1 MPDHRYRLPVTDADR
16 EVRAALLLAAGAR
29 GIEERAD
36 ALEAW
41 FDLPTDDVPPGGS
54 WDRPEPHDWLA
65 EVAATLAPVRV
76 GPFLLVPDTGDIDPT
91 VDGPGDDGAAA
102 VRIVLDG
109 AHAFGTGHH
118 PTTAGCLEVLAT
130 LDLAGRRVV
139 DVGCGTGVLAIAA
152 ARSGAEVVAIDIDPR
167 AVAVARANAV
177 RNGVAIDVREGD
189 VAAAPHADVVVANL
203 VTDTLVANAAAL
215 VDRCDGVLVA
225 SGVATPRVPRA
236 RAALEAAGLTVDR
249 VVEQGGWAVL
259 VGHRTPCGAA
269 ALARPAAAMGGARP
283 ADRSGPRG
291 PVGASSRRATRGVGA
306 ALALALLTSGCGS
319 AVPDPPTEAADA
331 GAGAGAATQPEAPD
345 PTGAALLAQL
355 DRMEA
360 TVLAAQTGLRD
371 AAGAA
376 TPVAARDGARA
387 ALALLVVGG
396 ADRIVDG
403 PPEGLTPLL
412 PATAA
417 AREGGVTAADLLTAT
432 VTVAGD
438 DGSERGRVVL
448 ELLRDPIAG
457 DLGAW
462 QRDPGG
468 VIALVRATVAEGVA
482 AGDDVET
489 LDLRLRELPGQ
500 ATRALGWAIAVLDA
514 RDLAT
519 AQACAARGAA
529 HLEVVL
535 VGLTLAREAITT
547 PASAPSTDPTTD
559 GTTDGA
565 SS

>member
-1 MPDHRYRLPVTDADR
+1 MPDHRYRLPVTDTDR

-29 GIEERAD
+29 GIEDRGST
-36 ALEAW
+36 LEAW
-41 FDLPTDDVPPGGS
+41 FDQPDDRVPAGGT
-54 WDRPEPHDWLA
+54 WDRPEPRDWLA

-76 GPFLLVPDTGDIDPT
+76 GPFLLVPATGETDPT
-91 VDGPGDDGAAA
+91 PEGRDDLGAAPL
-102 VRIVLDG
+102 RIVLDG

-130 LDLAGRRVV
+130 LDLAGTRVV

-167 AVAVARANAV
+167 AVAVARANAA
-177 RNGVAIDVREGD
+177 RNGAAVDVREGD
-189 VAAAPHADVVVANL
+189 VASAPHADVVVANL

-249 VVEQGGWAVL
+249 VVERGGWAVL
-259 VGHRTPCGAA
+259 VGHRSPSGAA
-269 ALARPAAAMGGARP
+269 ALARSAAALDGSRP

-291 PVGASSRRATRGVGA
+291 PVGGSPRRATRGVVT
-306 ALALALLTSGCGS
+306 ALALALLASGCGTALPGPS
-319 AVPDPPTEAADA
+319 TDASDADA
-331 GAGAGAATQPEAPD
+331 GAGAAAQPEAPD
-345 PTGAALLAQL
+345 PTGTALLAQL

-360 TVLAAQTGLRD
+360 TVLAAQAALRD
-371 AAGAA
+371 AADAA

-438 DGSERGRVVL
+438 EGSERGRVVL

-468 VIALVRATVAEGVA
+468 VIALVRAAVAEAVA
-482 AGDDVET
+482 AGDDVDT

-500 ATRALGWAIAVLDA
+500 ATRAIGWSIAVLDA

-535 VGLTLAREAITT
+535 VGLTLAREAITAAASG
-547 PASAPSTDPTTD
+547 PATD
-559 GTTDGA
+559 GTTEGA